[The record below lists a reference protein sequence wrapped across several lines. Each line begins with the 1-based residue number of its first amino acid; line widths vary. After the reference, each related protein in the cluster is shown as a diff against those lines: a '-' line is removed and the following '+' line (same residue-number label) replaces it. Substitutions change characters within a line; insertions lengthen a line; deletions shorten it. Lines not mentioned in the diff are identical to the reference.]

1 METSEFK
8 KILLIKLYI
17 KALLKTPFLD
27 KEDTK
32 AKREHKNSLNNLKN
46 LLIKRPDN
54 ANVFECFNK
63 QTEEE
68 YINLN
73 IKIYNAYKPYNEII
87 NNIDIDEINLEEVY
101 SKMNKEKDKK
111 VTDITYEEMLE
122 LTYDFYNSLPDKEI
136 RKTFNNI
143 YKEKDNNIR
152 LYDSSSFTYLLPSIN
167 YSLISLDIAN
177 ETYRNMIY
185 DLVHEYGHCI
195 QTNLTNRID
204 FYDIEYEPV
213 ELMPVFLEMLSTFYF
228 DDSKTS
234 NTLEKNIFQQQ
245 TKIFIDQ
252 IKYTE
257 EIMQNGYEAF
267 KDKYNDIAQEL
278 YLEHNLLEVYSY
290 LIPML
295 TSYELLTKYKE
306 DPEKAMTILKK
317 LVNKGDYLNKLNK
330 NNINLGENFKEV
342 IKILKKEEAK

>member
-8 KILLIKLYI
+8 KTLLLKLYI
-17 KALLKTPFLD
+17 KALLKTPFID
-27 KEDTK
+27 KEDTN
-32 AKREHKNSLNNLKN
+32 AKRAHKNSLNTLNT
-46 LLIKRPDN
+46 LLLNRPYS

-73 IKIYNAYKPYNEII
+73 IKIYNAYKPYNELI

-101 SKMNKEKDKK
+101 SKMNKEMDKK

-122 LTYDFYNSLPDKEI
+122 LTHDFYNSLPDKEI
-136 RKTFNNI
+136 RKAFNNI
-143 YKEKDNNIR
+143 YKEKNNNIR

-167 YSLISLDIAN
+167 YSLVSLDIAN

-204 FYDIEYEPV
+204 FYGVEYEPV
-213 ELMPVFLEMLSTFYF
+213 ELMPVFFDMLSTFYF
-228 DDSKTS
+228 DDTKTS
-234 NTLEKNIFQQQ
+234 NTIEKNIFQQQ
-245 TKIFIDQ
+245 TKIFIDL

-267 KDKYNDIAQEL
+267 KDKYNDVAQEI
-278 YLEHNLLEVYSY
+278 YLEHNLLQVYSY

-295 TSYELLTKYKE
+295 TSYELLTKYEE
-306 DPEKAMTILKK
+306 DPEKTMTILKN

-330 NNINLGENFKEV
+330 NNIHLGESTKEV
-342 IKILKKEEAK
+342 IKMLKK

>member
-8 KILLIKLYI
+8 KTLLLKLYI

-32 AKREHKNSLNNLKN
+32 AKREHKNSLKTLKT
-46 LLIKRPDN
+46 LLLNRPDS
-54 ANVFECFNK
+54 ANVFECFNE

-73 IKIYNAYKPYNEII
+73 IKIYNAYKPYNELIK
-87 NNIDIDEINLEEVY
+87 NIDIDEINLEEVY
-101 SKMNKEKDKK
+101 SKMKKEIDKK

-122 LTYDFYNSLPDKEI
+122 LTHDFYNSLPDKEI
-136 RKTFNNI
+136 RKIFKNI
-143 YKEKDNNIR
+143 YKEKNNNIR

-177 ETYRNMIY
+177 ETYRDMIY

-195 QTNLTNRID
+195 QTSLTNRID
-204 FYDIEYEPV
+204 FYGIEYEPA
-213 ELMPVFLEMLSTFYF
+213 ELMSVFFDMLSTFYF
-228 DDSKTS
+228 DDNKTS

-245 TKIFIDQ
+245 TKIYIDQ

-267 KDKYNDIAQEL
+267 KDKYNDIAQEI
-278 YLEHNLLEVYSY
+278 YLEHNLLQVYSY
-290 LIPML
+290 LIPTL

-306 DPEKAMTILKK
+306 DPEKTMTILKS

-330 NNINLGENFKEV
+330 NNIHLGESTKEV
-342 IKILKKEEAK
+342 IKMLKK